1 MELYKGDEG
10 SSPSNSTSISEAIF
24 QTFHPPAPPS
34 SVTHHHN
41 TQDRSV
47 VAAAA
52 AAAATTAAESS
63 GGVGLISQLQGFNIL
78 PSQSL
83 PLPIASI
90 LANSSNQM
98 YSSTTHDHV
107 PPIYHYQQQQM
118 HQLQQNQQLYSS
130 LLPPPHMPLYGS
142 DHVVLPPIGM
152 PTGFYVGGSGGGG
165 TSLTPFSCLQSEF
178 GKMSAQEMMDAKAL
192 AASKSHSEAER
203 RRRER
208 INTHLARLR
217 SLLPSTTK
225 VRIINHTI
233 YISILMN
240 QSSMIDDDVSIDN
253 N

>member
-47 VAAAA
+47 VA